1 MGSFSTP
8 TMGGNGQQPMGGP
21 PGQSPM
27 DTLMGP
33 GGITQT
39 PQQLEL
45 QAQAGALDQLRQVE
59 MAFQSLSQIV
69 QQMAAAYPGGA
80 EPARQVMASLDQGKQ
95 ALLGML
101 VPMMSGTPDGQPPGP
116 AYMGG

>member
-1 MGSFSTP
+1 MGGFSTP
-8 TMGGNGQQPMGGP
+8 TQAPMGGP
-21 PGQSPM
+21 PQQPAASPM

-39 PQQLEL
+39 PQQMEL

-59 MAFQSLSQIV
+59 MAMTSLSQIT

-80 EPARQVMASLDQGKQ
+80 EPARQVMAALDQAKQ

-101 VPMMSGTPDGQPPGP
+101 VPMMSGMPDGQPPGP